1 MLLRRR
7 TLHFALAAG
16 LTACVPAPATTPAPG
31 PATDTPTDTAVV
43 RRPRLAIVL
52 VVDQM
57 RADYLERYADLY
69 RGGLSRFR
77 REGAWFTQAHLQ
89 HALSYTAPGHASV
102 ATGSDP
108 ARHGIIA
115 NNWFDRASGTE
126 MYAAEDPQVRP
137 VLTGA
142 SAVTLPGRSPRQLE
156 GPALG
161 DWLKGQVPA
170 ARVFSVA
177 LKDRAAVLM
186 GGQAPDRAYWYSVEV
201 SGYVS
206 SSWYAGG
213 TPPPVWVAE
222 FNASGAAM
230 ERFVAGWT
238 RVRDSSAYLRSGP
251 DHVEAEADGQHTSF
265 PHLFDDGTPAAR
277 VAFAKGLL
285 TTPFGDELTLRFARK
300 LISAEQLGAD
310 DTPDLLMISCSSADY
325 IGHAYGP
332 FSHEI
337 EDYYLRLDG
346 WLGEL
351 LTELDE
357 HVGKD
362 SYVLALTADH
372 GALPLPE
379 EARLR
384 GHSSARRVP
393 AAEYRAKA
401 RAAISTALTQLGLP
415 PQTLLHLGEDGVW
428 LAPVAGQPPAEVHTA
443 VAQALRGLDF
453 VADTFTAAELAG
465 PRDDSRP
472 FHANYR
478 RSYFAGRSPDV
489 QLRFKQ
495 WHLVDAQARGT
506 SHGSPYEYDTHVPVL
521 FFGAGVRAGVH
532 EQRVGT
538 TDVAPTLAELLGVTV
553 PAAIDGRSLAGLVRG
568 R

>member
-1 MLLRRR
+1 MLPRRYTLR
-7 TLHFALAAG
+7 FALSAG
-16 LTACVPAPATTPAPG
+16 LLGCTPTPATTPARS
-31 PATDTPTDTAVV
+31 PATDMPVV
-43 RRPRLAIVL
+43 RRPRLVIVL

-77 REGAWFTQAHLQ
+77 REGAWFTRGHLQ

-137 VLTGA
+137 VLTAA
-142 SAVTLPGRSPRQLE
+142 SVVTLAGRSPRQLE

-177 LKDRAAVLM
+177 LKDRSAVLM
-186 GGQAPDRAYWYSVEV
+186 GGQAPDRAYWYSAEV
-201 SGYVS
+201 GGYVS

-213 TPPPVWVAE
+213 APTPAWVAE
-222 FNASGAAM
+222 FNASGVVM
-230 ERFVAGWT
+230 DRFAGGWT
-238 RVRDSSAYLRSGP
+238 RVRDFSAYLRSGP
-251 DHVEAEADGQHTSF
+251 DHVEAEADGQHTAF
-265 PHLFDDGTPAAR
+265 PHLFDDGTAASR
-277 VAFAKGLL
+277 AAFAKKLL
-285 TTPFGDELTLRFARK
+285 TSPFGDELTLRFARA

-310 DTPDLLMISCSSADY
+310 DNPDLLMISCSSADY

-332 FSHEI
+332 FSHEV

-351 LTELDE
+351 LTDLDE

-362 SYVLALTADH
+362 SYVLALTSDH
-372 GALPLPE
+372 GAMPLPE

-393 AAEYRAKA
+393 SAEYRAKA
-401 RAAISTALTQLGLP
+401 RAAISAALTQLGAP

-428 LAPVAGQPPAEVHTA
+428 LAAVTGRPPAEVHSA

-465 PRDDSRP
+465 PRDDTRP

-478 RSYFAGRSPDV
+478 RSYFVGRSPDV
-489 QLRFKQ
+489 QIRFKQ
-495 WHLVDAQARGT
+495 WNLVDAQARGT

-532 EQRVGT
+532 EQPVGT
-538 TDVAPTLAELLGVTV
+538 TDVAPTLAELLGITV
-553 PAAIDGRSLAGLVRG
+553 PGAIDGRSLAGLVRG

>member
-1 MLLRRR
+1 MLLRR
-7 TLHFALAAG
+7 TLRLAIVALAAC
-16 LTACVPAPATTPAPG
+16 TPAPATTSTPPAP
-31 PATDTPTDTAVV
+31 DAVV

-69 RGGLSRFR
+69 TGGLGRFR
-77 REGAWFTQAHLQ
+77 NEGAWFTQGRLQ

-115 NNWFDRASGTE
+115 NDWYDRSSRAE
-126 MYAAEDPQVRP
+126 IYAAEDPQATP
-137 VLTGA
+137 VLTQPTTA
-142 SAVTLPGRSPRQLE
+142 ILPGRSPRQLE
-156 GPALG
+156 RPTLG
-161 DWLKGQVPA
+161 DWLKDQEPG

-186 GGQAPDRAYWYSVEV
+186 GGHKPDRAYWYSPEV
-201 SGYVS
+201 AGFVS

-213 TPPPVWVAE
+213 APPPAWVAE
-222 FNASGAAM
+222 FNASGVVFD
-230 ERFVAGWT
+230 RFARGWT
-238 RVRDSSAYLRSGP
+238 RSRDIAAYVRSGP
-251 DHVEAEADGQHTSF
+251 DHIAAEADGENTRF
-265 PHLFDDGTPAAR
+265 PHLFDDGTAGSRDAYPR
-277 VAFAKGLL
+277 QLL
-285 TTPFGDELTLRFARK
+285 TSPFGDELALRFARK

-310 DTPDLLMISCSSADY
+310 DAPDLLMISCSSADY
-325 IGHAYGP
+325 IGHRYGP
-332 FSHEI
+332 FSHEVQ
-337 EDYYLRLDG
+337 DYYLRLDG
-346 WLGEL
+346 WLAEL
-351 LTELDE
+351 LVDLDQ

-362 SYVLALTADH
+362 SYVLALSADH

-393 AAEYRAKA
+393 SAEYRAQT
-401 RAAISTALTQLGLP
+401 RAVLATTLNKLGLP
-415 PQTLLHLGEDGVW
+415 DAAVLFLGEDGVW
-428 LAPVAGQPPAEVHTA
+428 LDLPAAKAAELRKE

-453 VADTFTAAELAG
+453 VADTFTSDELAG
-465 PRDDSRP
+465 PVDPQRP

-489 QLRFKQ
+489 QLRFKE
-495 WHLVDAQARGT
+495 WHLVDALARGT
-506 SHGSPYEYDTHVPVL
+506 SHGSPYDYDTHVPVL
-521 FFGAGVRAGVH
+521 FFGAGVRQGVH
-532 EQRVGT
+532 PQRVGT
-538 TDVAPTLAELLGVTV
+538 TDVAPTLAELLGIKA
-553 PAAIDGRSLAGLVRG
+553 PAIDGKSLAAVVRA